1 MQHAKLLAYGAL
13 GTAMLGAVLS
23 LLPLP
28 LAASTFALGAGVLLA
43 VAAAWFLGSKPS
55 TRTAEAS
62 FRSELA
68 LHASSLVLLVVF
80 LLLALVEIL
89 AIPAAMGKLVV
100 FSTIGIGFIEYY
112 PILTGILLA
121 ALAGSIILAAEGPG
135 LRKMQASER
144 SLGQVAAAFT
154 GLIVLASVVVA
165 TGAAASVGLRA
176 ERSVFVLAASL
187 VTLFFFVKVWLRLPT
202 YADVSAWLE
211 RNERLRESGV
221 LRKVAY
227 ALMVVAGIGIVLSLL
242 PALTSAPRGV
252 GIFGMGVAML
262 TLLGA
267 TFTVGV
273 SHVVASLELGES
285 AAEARKKRKIVLSAI
300 SIGLTALGLAVG
312 LLTFFAFLAQVAG
325 VEIFRFLLEA
335 YVAYYV
341 GIFAVALVPVGIAV
355 AVRTRMKTEVPYS
368 PKLQAVAIMGSS
380 ATIVL
385 VFFGVF
391 IGSGLAEG
399 SGIQIENAVLV
410 LGGAVISLIMFVKAR
425 TLLPSVVGLIREAI
439 STSAHADQPAKDQIK
454 KRMIVTYVGAL
465 VFILAFAGY
474 FVASALGVAP
484 PLESSLGTDLGFFVY
499 ILIGI
504 AVLLV
509 VVMRYFQSVSMDARW
524 SKVREENTIGKKR
537 LTSDQ
542 VKRYLILGFSIGT
555 ASLFMVIGALIQFG
569 ALTQLGPIA
578 ADRRIATDFFV
589 FGILIGLG
597 PYGWYAAREAR
608 RTEAIDQKFP
618 EFLRDLAESQRA
630 GMTLTEAVLTASKGS
645 YGMLTPDIRKMA
657 AQIEWGVS
665 FSDALERFAKRV
677 RTPLIER
684 TVSLIIQASSAGG
697 NVVDVLTAAAEDARE
712 IQQIVKERK
721 QSMSIYV
728 MIIYIAFAVFVGVI
742 AVLNAQFIP
751 EVAKAVEKADGVSIG
766 GLNFK
771 KFDQD
776 DFKILFFHAA
786 VIQGLGGGIVGGVMS
801 QGKMVFGLRHSFILV
816 SIAWVLFRLVIG

>member
-1 MQHAKLLAYGAL
+1 MDRAKLLAYAALAASLVGA
-13 GTAMLGAVLS
+13 ALS
-23 LLPLP
+23 VAPVP
-28 LAASTFALGAGVLLA
+28 LATSTFALGAGVLLA
-43 VAAAWFLGSKPS
+43 AASAWMLGSKPQE
-55 TRTAEAS
+55 RPRDAS

-80 LLLALVEIL
+80 MLLALVEVL

-100 FSTIGIGFIEYY
+100 FSAVGIGFIQYY
-112 PILTGILLA
+112 PILTAGLLATLTGAILLA
-121 ALAGSIILAAEGPG
+121 AAGPG
-135 LRKMQASER
+135 LRVMRPAER
-144 SLGQVAAAFT
+144 SLGQVAAALT
-154 GLIVLASVVVA
+154 GVIVAAALVVA
-165 TGAAASVGLRA
+165 TGALASTGLRA

-187 VTLFFFVKVWLRLPT
+187 VTLFFFVKAWLRLPT
-202 YADVSAWLE
+202 YADVSTWLE
-211 RNERLRESGV
+211 RNERLRESGI
-221 LRKVAY
+221 LRTVAY
-227 ALMVVAGIGIVLSLL
+227 ALMLVAGVGIALSLL
-242 PALTSAPRGV
+242 PAFDVLPRGV

-273 SHVVASLELGES
+273 SHVVAKLEMGDD
-285 AAEARKKRKIVLSAI
+285 AADARRKRKIVLSAI
-300 SIGLTALGLAVG
+300 SLGLTALAFAVG
-312 LLTFFAFLAQVAG
+312 LLTFFAFLAQIAG

-368 PKLQAVAIMGSS
+368 PKLQAVAILGAT
-380 ATIVL
+380 ATIIL

-410 LGGAVISLIMFVKAR
+410 LGGAVLSLITFVKAR
-425 TLLPSVVGLIREAI
+425 TLLPGVVGLIREAI
-439 STSAHADQPAKDQIK
+439 STSAQADKPAQDQIK
-454 KRMIVTYVGAL
+454 KRMLFTYVAAL
-465 VFILAFAGY
+465 VFVLAFAGY
-474 FVASALGVAP
+474 FVASSLGVAP
-484 PLESSLGTDLGFFVY
+484 PMESSLGTDLGFFVY
-499 ILIGI
+499 ILIGVAI
-504 AVLLV
+504 LLV
-509 VVMRYFQSVSMDARW
+509 VVMRYFQSVNMDSRW
-524 SKVREENTIGKKR
+524 SKKREENTIGKKR
-537 LTSDQ
+537 LTSEQ
-542 VKRYLILGFSIGT
+542 VKRYLILGFSLGT
-555 ASLFMVIGALIQFG
+555 AALLFVIGILVQVG
-569 ALTQLGPIA
+569 AITQLGPLA
-578 ADRRIATDFFV
+578 ADRKVATDMFV
-589 FGILIGLG
+589 FAILIGIG

-630 GMTLTEAVLTASKGS
+630 GMTLTEAVLTAAKGN

-665 FSDALERFAKRV
+665 FAEALDRFAKRV

-684 TVSLIIQASSAGG
+684 TVSLVIQASNAGG

-721 QSMSIYV
+721 QQMSIYV

-751 EVAKAVEKADGVSIG
+751 EVAKAVEKADGVKIG

-771 KFDQD
+771 RFDQD

-801 QGKMVFGLRHSFILV
+801 QGRIVFGLRHSFILV
-816 SIAWVLFRLVIG
+816 CIAWVLFRLVIG